1 MNVEYV
7 DPLIGTTAMQ
17 GAYDAA
23 SRMSNEMA
31 LWSPPFMSADAEI
44 LPEKQ
49 IMDSRVRDTLRNDAL
64 VQSGSTIQKDH
75 IVGEMF
81 MLNARPNFK
90 YLGLDEVWAEEFQEE
105 TESKFTLYAES
116 TKNYPDASRMQ
127 TLTGLVR
134 LAVGIHTMAGEVLA
148 SVEWVRQITRPFST
162 ALQMLDLDR
171 LSNPYGQPDTKFL
184 RRGVVRDNYGA
195 PVGYHVRNSHPTDW
209 SDPDGFTWKYVPLT
223 RGQVVGIPSWDR
235 LQMIHIVD
243 QWRPDQSRGIA
254 MMVAALKEMKMTR
267 KFRDVVL
274 QNAVLNASYAASI
287 ESDLPTD
294 VVMQQAGGIDA
305 NAITSY
311 ATNYLSAIA
320 QYTGSSRNFMIDGVK
335 IPHFFPGTKMRL
347 QNAGT
352 PGGVGSGFEESLLRY
367 ISAALGVGYS
377 ELSKDY
383 SKANYS
389 NLRAEL
395 AQTDRRMRVQKRTVA
410 DRFASTFYRLWLE
423 DAINAGET
431 VDLYRYGLTP
441 DQMARLSAELQAAVE
456 RWIADGRD
464 PANLFW
470 WSQYVSET
478 AQLGTAQTVANLSGL
493 SPAYAAARS
502 IEMVIY
508 SEPYVQR
515 LALAQFKS
523 YEHWTGL
530 AAAEVRA
537 GAGDRASG
545 DGWQESESDSRRD
558 QGAPGREPE

>member
-7 DPLIGTTAMQ
+7 DPLIGTVAMQ
-17 GAYDAA
+17 GAYDAS

-162 ALQMLDLDR
+162 AFQMIDLDR

-254 MMVAALKEMKMTR
+254 MMVASLKEMKMTR

-305 NAITSY
+305 NAVANY
-311 ATNYLSAIA
+311 ATSYLSAIA

-423 DAINAGET
+423 EAINAGEITT
-431 VDLYRYGLTP
+431 VSKKAPKWYDGMNAEAYSACDWLGASKGQI
-441 DQMARLSAELQAAVE
+441 DQLKETQAAVL
-456 RWIADGRD
+456 RVNNG
-464 PANLFW
+464 
-470 WSQYVSET
+470 
-478 AQLGTAQTVANLSGL
+478 LGTLESELGALGMDWRAVLRQKAREKKMMDDLGL
-493 SPAYAAARS
+493 VFGQDASSKNMMNA
-502 IEMVIY
+502 
-508 SEPYVQR
+508 
-515 LALAQFKS
+515 
-523 YEHWTGL
+523 
-530 AAAEVRA
+530 
-537 GAGDRASG
+537 ASG
-545 DGWQESESDSRRD
+545 TPSSTGD
-558 QGAPGREPE
+558 APRSAVDEGNQ